1 MDVRLRRL
9 FCALGGG
16 SDDGVRERVS
26 LLIVKGVVVLV
37 LLPVILRANFLKGEM
52 DREMVLA
59 ALPALEVL
67 EPLGGVL
74 R

>member
-1 MDVRLRRL
+1 
-9 FCALGGG
+9 
-16 SDDGVRERVS
+16 